1 MWGIY
6 QTDSSTQPAKELFQ
20 LYTPKVIR
28 IKKEILY
35 AFCKKGL
42 EDRFTNIRLKR
53 SEKNNINVTEKRI
66 KIWKIIITYNEGN
79 HNNIK
84 SKIITSG
91 YKAKHNDK
99 KMYYSLGPFSDISHA
114 KEESNK
120 LKNLHGLKNKIIDL
134 SF

>member
-1 MWGIY
+1 MQYRFVIFFLFILYIY
-6 QTDSSTQPAKELFQ
+6 SGALKEYINEPEN
-20 LYTPKVIR
+20 LYI
-28 IKKEILY
+28 KEIQQEIIIDQKDINV
-35 AFCKKGL
+35 FNQKKL
-42 EDRFTNIRLKR
+42 DD
-53 SEKNNINVTEKRI
+53 INVTEKRI